1 MFQDERRPR
10 LPPQQEL
17 AADEGE
23 MGTGGDVLTMFPGIT
38 GGAVRGD
45 KCKPHSQTLFLTPV
59 STMASFSFCG
69 GCNFKL
75 QK

>member
-38 GGAVRGD
+38 GGSVRGD
-45 KCKPHSQTLFLTPV
+45 KCKPH
-59 STMASFSFCG
+59 
-69 GCNFKL
+69 
-75 QK
+75 